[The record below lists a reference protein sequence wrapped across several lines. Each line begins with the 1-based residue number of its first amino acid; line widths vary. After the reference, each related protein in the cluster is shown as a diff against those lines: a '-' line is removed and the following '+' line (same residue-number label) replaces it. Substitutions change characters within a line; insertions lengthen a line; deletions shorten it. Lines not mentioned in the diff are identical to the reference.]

1 MRKHM
6 LSVLALLGLLLVMAA
21 AGGPAH
27 AQDDLGPNLLKNPG
41 FEEGHSYQDNIP
53 QITAPNNWRMLWS
66 DRELIFGGEWVT
78 TRPETVVWNRGDAP
92 ANEVDLFWKDG
103 IYNVKIFNS
112 WAPLWAG
119 MTQDVSGL
127 ETGAKYRF
135 VAPVYVD
142 VIEDYSGGAK
152 VPPEKIDTAKVRL
165 CAGPKGAEW
174 RNETQI
180 TCSGWWTGAT
190 VSPFYQAWSTF
201 VWDFV
206 ATQPEMSVFL
216 DVAVDYPTYQNN
228 GFFIDTLGLYRVN
241 AAPVQAAAV
250 QAAAPAAQAEP
261 AATATPRADGA
272 VVHVVQPGDTLW
284 VIAVTYAQQLGKT
297 PEEALPYLQELNN
310 NPTFL
315 NVGDEII
322 IIPGGTAAPEATAE
336 TAATPEATA
345 EGAAPEATTEGST
358 PEATAEGA
366 TGETP
371 PATDDAAAEE
381 TLPEATSETG
391 PAAGS
396 ICVAAFDD
404 ANADGVRDATEAL
417 VPDAAIA
424 IGRGGNTVST
434 YITDGM
440 SEPYCFELEE
450 ADTYQLQVFPPADFA
465 PTTESSWAVAVAN
478 GEAYTV
484 SFGLQSAASTAA
496 ASDVG
501 TTDAAADAAAETEGA
516 VDADSGLFSN
526 LGLVV
531 LGVAGLLALLAV
543 AGVVLLRRG

>member
-1 MRKHM
+1 
-6 LSVLALLGLLLVMAA
+6 
-21 AGGPAH
+21 
-27 AQDDLGPNLLKNPG
+27 
-41 FEEGHSYQDNIP
+41 
-53 QITAPNNWRMLWS
+53 
-66 DRELIFGGEWVT
+66 
-78 TRPETVVWNRGDAP
+78 
-92 ANEVDLFWKDG
+92 
-103 IYNVKIFNS
+103 
-112 WAPLWAG
+112 
-119 MTQDVSGL
+119 
-127 ETGAKYRF
+127 
-135 VAPVYVD
+135 
-142 VIEDYSGGAK
+142 
-152 VPPEKIDTAKVRL
+152 
-165 CAGPKGAEW
+165 
-174 RNETQI
+174 
-180 TCSGWWTGAT
+180 
-190 VSPFYQAWSTF
+190 
-201 VWDFV
+201 
-206 ATQPEMSVFL
+206 
-216 DVAVDYPTYQNN
+216 
-228 GFFIDTLGLYRVN
+228 
-241 AAPVQAAAV
+241 
-250 QAAAPAAQAEP
+250 
-261 AATATPRADGA
+261 

-315 NVGDEII
+315 NVGDELI

-345 EGAAPEATTEGST
+345 EGAAPEATPEGAA

-366 TGETP
+366 PVEATP
-371 PATDDAAAEE
+371 AAEE
-381 TLPEATSETG
+381 PAPAATEAPAETG

-404 ANADGVRDATEAL
+404 ANADGVRDASEAL

-484 SFGLQSAASTAA
+484 SFGLQNAASTAA
-496 ASDVG
+496 AGDAG
-501 TTDAAADAAAETEGA
+501 TTDVAADAAAEAEAA